1 MMVFVRENGTLSAS
15 AFSCQN
21 VGPMTERRVKYIANR
36 AAKNISSELS
46 HTMVP
51 TLTRFGLL
59 TAPCACPVSV
69 AVAVAT
75 TDIMSVPYSVF
86 TPGVSSRSVRGV
98 DWGHAGVRPFSDG
111 CSVRP
116 GVRSPDG

>member
-1 MMVFVRENGTLSAS
+1 MVFTEEKGTLRAP
-15 AFSCQN
+15 AFSLQN
-21 VGPMTERRVKYIANR
+21 AAPLTERSVKYIANR

-46 HTMVP
+46 QTMVP

-86 TPGVSSRSVRGV
+86 TPGGVPRSVRC
-98 DWGHAGVRPFSDG
+98 VRYAPLRSDG
-111 CSVRP
+111 ASDEAVGGAVSVF
-116 GVRSPDG
+116 